1 MVRGMRNWAGNL
13 TYRAARLLEPE
24 TVEQV
29 QEFVRG
35 SRSLRVLGSRHAFSS
50 LADTT
55 GDHVSLA
62 RLPRIVEIDA
72 AGGTVTIDG
81 AIRYGDLAPVL
92 HAAGYALHNLA
103 SLPHISIAGAVATGT
118 HGSGDRS
125 GNLSTAVR
133 SMDVVRADGELVT
146 ISRAADPATFPGAVV
161 SLGCLGAVTRLTLG
175 IEPAYDVRQWVYE
188 DLPADAFRAHL
199 DEVTS
204 AGDSVSGFT
213 HWRGRG
219 IEQVWVKR
227 RVPSDGDQPHRPR
240 PSSAPGR
247 RRSTATRSGAC
258 PRAPPRPSSGSRGH
272 GTSGCP
278 ISASTTRP
286 AAARNSRRSTSSAGV
301 TPSRPSTPSTAS
313 AIASPLSSSSGRF
326 GPSPPTTCG

>member
-55 GDHVSLA
+55 GDHLSLA

-92 HAAGYALHNLA
+92 HAAGFALHNLA
-103 SLPHISIAGAVATGT
+103 SLPHISIAGACATGT

-146 ISRAADPATFPGAVV
+146 ISRAAGSGDL
-161 SLGCLGAVTRLTLG
+161 SRRRRLARL
-175 IEPAYDVRQWVYE
+175 
-188 DLPADAFRAHL
+188 
-199 DEVTS
+199 
-204 AGDSVSGFT
+204 
-213 HWRGRG
+213 
-219 IEQVWVKR
+219 
-227 RVPSDGDQPHRPR
+227 
-240 PSSAPGR
+240 PGR
-247 RRSTATRSGAC
+247 RHAPDPRRSSRRTTSA
-258 PRAPPRPSSGSRGH
+258 SGS
-272 GTSGCP
+272 
-278 ISASTTRP
+278 TRT
-286 AAARNSRRSTSSAGV
+286 SRR
-301 TPSRPSTPSTAS
+301 TPSGRTST
-313 AIASPLSSSSGRF
+313 R
-326 GPSPPTTCG
+326 